1 MFGAIT
7 CTEAVE
13 PKLARTMRQLG
24 QCAGPDDIY
33 LALRG
38 LRTLAVRLARHQ
50 STALALS
57 RWLAARPEVDRVL
70 HPALRGDPG
79 HEIWRRD
86 YTGASGLFGFVL
98 ARAYSDTAVGAFV
111 DGLELFGIGS
121 SWGGFESLMIRT
133 HPTGT
138 RTATQWAAPGPSFRI
153 HAGLED
159 PDDLIA
165 DLDAGFARL
174 ARTAREEAGEE
185 AGEDE

>member
-1 MFGAIT
+1 MLYLF
-7 CTEAVE
+7 AVVYG
-13 PKLARTMRQLG
+13 LAHG
-24 QCAGPDDIY
+24 
-33 LALRG
+33 
-38 LRTLAVRLARHQ
+38 
-50 STALALS
+50 
-57 RWLAARPEVDRVL
+57 
-70 HPALRGDPG
+70 
-79 HEIWRRD
+79 
-86 YTGASGLFGFVL
+86 GFFTVISPIV
-98 ARAYSDTAVGAFV
+98 A
-111 DGLELFGIGS
+111 ELFGIGS

-138 RTATQWAAPGPSFRI
+138 RTATTWTAPGPSFRI